1 MEDLIKEH
9 KELFGVE
16 PVIIGLVFYDV
27 GELFDRIAHSIDMGK
42 PYNEYELLSP
52 EEREAF
58 EKGDLL
64 F

>member
-9 KELFGVE
+9 KKLFGVE
-16 PVIIGLVFYDV
+16 PVVIGLFFDDMR
-27 GELFDRIAHSIDMGK
+27 ELFDGIAQAINKGI
-42 PYNEYELLSP
+42 PYNEYDLLTP

-58 EKGDLL
+58 EKGDLR